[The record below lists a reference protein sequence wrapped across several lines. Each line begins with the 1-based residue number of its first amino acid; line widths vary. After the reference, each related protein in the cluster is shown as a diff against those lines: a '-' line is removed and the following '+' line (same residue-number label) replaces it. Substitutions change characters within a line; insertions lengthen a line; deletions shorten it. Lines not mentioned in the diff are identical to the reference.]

1 MILIEA
7 SKTATYQID
16 DQLMLVVFQRYL
28 KNLRFTEPKM
38 YRIEGRECTYLFK
51 IEPAHYGWHGW
62 ELSYAFASKA
72 INNCNDLQVLI
83 TLADFL
89 NKPQS

>member
-16 DQLMLVVFQRYL
+16 DQLMTTVFQKYL

-38 YRIEGRECTYLFK
+38 YRIEGRERIYLFK

-62 ELSYAFASKA
+62 ELSYAFTSKS

-83 TLADFL
+83 TLVDFL
-89 NKPQS
+89 NKSQS